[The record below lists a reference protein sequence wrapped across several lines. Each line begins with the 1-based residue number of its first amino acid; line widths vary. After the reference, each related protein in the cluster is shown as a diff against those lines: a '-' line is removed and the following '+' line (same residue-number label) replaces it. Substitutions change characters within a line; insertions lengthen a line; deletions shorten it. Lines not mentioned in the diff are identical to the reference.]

1 MSKKRKTLSEIQ
13 AALRSNT
20 QYLGGEEG
28 VSETTTEQ
36 NSTPCVPIRLEQWED
51 LILLAEFQHT
61 TVEALVEL
69 ALDDLLSLRSRILK
83 VAKEQ
88 KQEGELS

>member
-20 QYLGGEEG
+20 QYLG
-28 VSETTTEQ
+28 SEDGTTEVQTEQ
-36 NSTPCVPIRLEQWED
+36 NTVPCVPIKLEQWED
-51 LILLAEFQHT
+51 LTLLAEFQNT

-69 ALDDLLSLRSRILK
+69 AVGDLLSLRSRVLK
-83 VAKEQ
+83 AVKEQ
-88 KQEGELS
+88 KQQEG

>member
-20 QYLGGEEG
+20 QYLG
-28 VSETTTEQ
+28 SEDSTTEVQTEQ
-36 NSTPCVPIRLEQWED
+36 NTAPCVPIKLEQWED
-51 LILLAEFQHT
+51 LTLLAEFQNT

-69 ALDDLLSLRSRILK
+69 AVGDLLSLRSRVLK
-83 VAKEQ
+83 AVKEQ
-88 KQEGELS
+88 KQQEG